1 MADQAPQH
9 SAYKVST
16 PKGGP
21 KSRATGESRGPRRSA
36 VFVAHGMGQ
45 QIPFQTLDQVA
56 LGLRRRDS
64 RWDEKEPE
72 RVPGVARTVENEPG
86 KPFQRLELQLV
97 SPSGSAHEVH
107 VYESYW
113 APLTEGNVS
122 LRDTMRLLVGGG
134 FNGLAKLGTF
144 KRWLFGKYQSFSIPV
159 RTVFYLLV
167 AVAVV
172 AALIVL
178 NTTIGLV
185 AAGRSVLTS
194 HPAWLTNSLLADLTT
209 TFNFVVAWMALF
221 GTSLAAAKA
230 LRHFKAPSGVRH
242 LWATLTL
249 LLFVGALFVVIGA
262 GGAVPVLL
270 YGHLKD
276 EGGQEIWKTMLGDA
290 PVDGFNLFFLLIPG
304 LLALGALL
312 ALGWTVFRLLR
323 SAVQEVRENRQG
335 RSKTLLVSIAFAAII
350 AGLVAEG
357 WAFWSYFQGSA
368 HDSAQDSPL
377 AIALR
382 GLSWPILVGA
392 SAFIRKFL
400 VQYLGD
406 VAVYVTSNK
415 LDRFYKIR
423 TEIKDVARSALQAV
437 YQRQETDGGRYDQV
451 VIVGHS
457 LGSVIVYDA
466 LNALINEDTLNGA
479 TLGVVRRT
487 PLLVTFG
494 SPLDKLAFLFA
505 LQKNKTDEAR
515 EALAASV
522 QPLLE
527 NYDFRPKRWVNIYSP
542 WDIIGGRLLFYD
554 LPEENRAQ
562 VVRNLSDPD
571 ATTLLAAHT
580 EYWEDPLLY
589 ETIFRQV
596 TS

>member
-1 MADQAPQH
+1 
-9 SAYKVST
+9 
-16 PKGGP
+16 
-21 KSRATGESRGPRRSA
+21 
-36 VFVAHGMGQ
+36 
-45 QIPFQTLDQVA
+45 
-56 LGLRRRDS
+56 
-64 RWDEKEPE
+64 
-72 RVPGVARTVENEPG
+72 
-86 KPFQRLELQLV
+86 
-97 SPSGSAHEVH
+97 
-107 VYESYW
+107 
-113 APLTEGNVS
+113 
-122 LRDTMRLLVGGG
+122 MRLLLGGG
-134 FNGLAKLGTF
+134 FNGLANLGTF

-194 HPAWLTNSLLADLTT
+194 QPAWLTNSLFADLTT
-209 TFNFVVAWMALF
+209 AFNFVVVWMALF
-221 GTSLAAAKA
+221 GACLAAAKA

-242 LWATLTL
+242 LWGILTL
-249 LLFVGALFVVIGA
+249 LFFVSALFVVIGA

-276 EGGQEIWKTMLGDA
+276 EGGKEIWKTMLGDA
-290 PVDGFNLFFLLIPG
+290 TVDGFNLFFLLIPG
-304 LLALGALL
+304 LLALAALL
-312 ALGWTVFRLLR
+312 ALGWTVFRLLH
-323 SAVQEVRENRQG
+323 SALREVRENRQG
-335 RSKTLLVSIAFAAII
+335 RSKTLLVSTAFAAIV

-357 WAFWSYFQGSA
+357 WAFWSYFQGSVQ
-368 HDSAQDSPL
+368 DSLQDSPL

-415 LDRFYKIR
+415 LDRFCKIR
-423 TEIKDVARSALQAV
+423 QEIKDTVRSALEDV
-437 YQRQETDGGRYDQV
+437 YQHREEDGGGYDQV
-451 VIVGHS
+451 VVVGHS

-466 LNALINEDTLNGA
+466 LNRLINEDILNGIS
-479 TLGVVRRT
+479 LGVVGRT

-515 EALAASV
+515 EALAAST
-522 QPLLE
+522 QPLLLE

-554 LPEENRAQ
+554 LPEENCAK
-562 VVRNLSDPD
+562 VVRNWSDPD

-580 EYWEDPLLY
+580 EYWENPLLY
-589 ETIFRQV
+589 DTIFRQV